1 MIEFLFYSGIAC
13 TDAADMISRVRANDS
28 VNKLIQTEV
37 VETLKEATP
46 ECKWDAND

>member
-1 MIEFLFYSGIAC
+1 MIELLLYSGIAC
-13 TDAADMISRVRANDS
+13 TDAADMIRRVRANDS

-46 ECKWDAND
+46 ACKWDAND

>member
-1 MIEFLFYSGIAC
+1 MFELLLYASIAC
-13 TDAADMISRVRANDS
+13 QDAADIISGVRQNDS
-28 VNKLIQTEV
+28 MSKIIQNEV